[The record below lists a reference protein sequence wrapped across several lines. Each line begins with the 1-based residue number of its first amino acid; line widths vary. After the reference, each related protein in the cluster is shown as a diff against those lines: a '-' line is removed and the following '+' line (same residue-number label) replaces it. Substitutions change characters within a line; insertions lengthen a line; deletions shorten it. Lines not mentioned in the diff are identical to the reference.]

1 MLHVMVLEVAILTSW
16 VQRCHFPV
24 EGQAGGYVEHFSLPM
39 TRDNCDTG
47 LLKPDKTT
55 VLC

>member
-1 MLHVMVLEVAILTSW
+1 MLHVMVLEVVILTGW